1 MVKGLDIWKDYFK
14 ENVDNYVL
22 IGGAACHW
30 YEEEFGLT
38 PRNTR
43 DLDIILI
50 VEALS
55 TEFGM
60 RFWDFIKAGNYAS
73 RQRGK
78 RKHEYYRF
86 TSPENSSFPYQ
97 VELFS
102 RQIGKLALPEDAHLE
117 PIHIEDGISSLSAIL
132 MDDAYY
138 QFTIEHSRVYE
149 GIHIANTEA
158 LICLK
163 AKAYIDMLD
172 RMNEGEIIGI
182 DKIEKHKKDVI
193 RLTAMI
199 PGDASF
205 ELPEPLKKDFTIFC
219 DLAQTKL
226 PNRDFMKSIGLR
238 NVEAEVLFASLKR
251 YMNI

>member
-1 MVKGLDIWKDYFK
+1 MV
-14 ENVDNYVL
+14 
-22 IGGAACHW
+22 
-30 YEEEFGLT
+30 
-38 PRNTR
+38 
-43 DLDIILI
+43 

-60 RFWDFIKAGNYAS
+60 RFWDFIKEGNYAS
-73 RQRGK
+73 RQRGE

-102 RQIGKLALPEDAHLE
+102 KQIGELPLPEDAHLE

-132 MDDAYY
+132 MDEDYY
-138 QFTIEHSRVYE
+138 QFTIEHSTVYE
-149 GIHIANTEA
+149 GIHIANIEA

-163 AKAYIDMLD
+163 AKAYIDMLNRKD
-172 RMNEGEIIGI
+172 EGEKIDI

-193 RLTAMI
+193 RLAAMI

-205 ELPEPLKKDFTIFC
+205 EIPEPLKKDFTIFC
-219 DLAQTKL
+219 DLVQTRL

-238 NVEAEVLFASLKR
+238 NVDAEVLFASLKR
-251 YMNI
+251 YMKI